1 VNDEAGGSLFLRR
14 TAVMSVGTALSRLT
28 GFLRVLAAAY
38 ALGVSAS
45 RLADAYNVA
54 NSTPNVVY
62 DLVLG
67 GVLSAVFVP
76 VFVEAFEKRG
86 QEAAWEAAR
95 SVMAMTLVVLAV
107 VAAAGI
113 LAAGL
118 IIHAY
123 SGTAHGRSLPSYRSV
138 ATFFLMWFMPQVVF
152 YGLGTV
158 ATGILNAR
166 RRFAA
171 PMFAP
176 VLNNL
181 IVVATMIG
189 FTLLPGPTHPTQAN
203 ITTAQRYLLALGTT
217 LGVVAMTVVLW
228 PSLRRAGFRWRGKVN
243 WHDPAFRRIGRL
255 GGWVFMYVAVNQLSY
270 LVVIRLA
277 NRIQGGFTAF
287 TYAYIFFQLPHAIF
301 AVSAFTALLPAMSS
315 AWQGRDFD
323 SFRSAVSRGLRATV
337 AIIVP
342 ATLGYIALARPIVR
356 LLLQKGLT
364 NGGDA
369 ALISNVLVYF
379 AAGLIGFSGFQF
391 VLRAFY
397 AMQDTRT
404 PALVNLGATA
414 LNVVLNVLLIGP
426 LGVPGLAVGQWAAL
440 NRRVGG
446 IDLRPVGT
454 TFVRAGMAGVVA
466 AAAAFAVSRWL
477 GHTLGTVQVGDQLV
491 QVVAGLAAGV
501 GVFLAAAFLL
511 RMEELLAVVRLI
523 KRGPGTRSPG

>member
-1 VNDEAGGSLFLRR
+1 
-14 TAVMSVGTALSRLT
+14 MSVGTALSRLT

-189 FTLLPGPTHPTQAN
+189 FTLLPGPAHPTQAN

-270 LVVIRLA
+270 LVGIRLA

-315 AWQGRDFD
+315 AWQGRD
-323 SFRSAVSRGLRATV
+323 
-337 AIIVP
+337 
-342 ATLGYIALARPIVR
+342 
-356 LLLQKGLT
+356 
-364 NGGDA
+364 
-369 ALISNVLVYF
+369 
-379 AAGLIGFSGFQF
+379 
-391 VLRAFY
+391 
-397 AMQDTRT
+397 
-404 PALVNLGATA
+404 
-414 LNVVLNVLLIGP
+414 
-426 LGVPGLAVGQWAAL
+426 
-440 NRRVGG
+440 
-446 IDLRPVGT
+446 
-454 TFVRAGMAGVVA
+454 
-466 AAAAFAVSRWL
+466 
-477 GHTLGTVQVGDQLV
+477 
-491 QVVAGLAAGV
+491 
-501 GVFLAAAFLL
+501 
-511 RMEELLAVVRLI
+511 
-523 KRGPGTRSPG
+523 